1 MMKDISVETQV
12 SVKAGF
18 VAELP
23 ALREERDRDAVSL
36 YWLK

>member
-1 MMKDISVETQV
+1 MKDFTVETHV
-12 SVKAGF
+12 SVKARL

-23 ALREERDRDAVSL
+23 GLREERNRDAVSL